1 MSLWDLHRKDAMQM
15 EFFLLLVGIVDFLF
29 LMVEY
34 NILLFSLLFMKGES
48 KKMTFILLKKVLTNL
63 SCLLL
68 QCI

>member
-1 MSLWDLHRKDAMQM
+1 MSLWDLHWKDAMQM
-15 EFFLLLVGIVDFLF
+15 EFFLLLVGIVEFLF

-34 NILLFSLLFMKGES
+34 NLLFSLLFMKGES

-63 SCLLL
+63 RCLLL

>member
-1 MSLWDLHRKDAMQM
+1 MSLWDLHWKDVMQM
-15 EFFLLLVGIVDFLF
+15 EFFLLLVEIVEFLF

-34 NILLFSLLFMKGES
+34 NLLFSLLFMKGES

-63 SCLLL
+63 RCLLL